1 MDMVLYQIYI
11 RRNPLMMEIE
21 KAVDI
26 PLENRASSCSAAAC
40 VLQIHQFLLLLTIL
54 NKLSYDRFS
63 LQENKSLVVLYDKT
77 VCTYLFSV
85 SKSYRSIRQR
95 KLSNHAKL
103 RVQRDVTCLA
113 VCALHCLYLL
123 YFHDFSINQHS
134 VGSVKHWGTTSC
146 SRLPYPKRIAE
157 QVIVS
162 LSIIF
167 INDVVLFVIYTRSV

>member
-1 MDMVLYQIYI
+1 MSIRTYYDSILTNATSEIAKNKTHGHGAILDLYSTQSTDDEDHVHI
-11 RRNPLMMEIE
+11 EWTIE

-26 PLENRASSCSAAAC
+26 PLENRASSFFAAAC

-63 LQENKSLVVLYDKT
+63 LQENKSLMVFYDKT

-123 YFHDFSINQHS
+123 YFHDFSIN
-134 VGSVKHWGTTSC
+134 
-146 SRLPYPKRIAE
+146 
-157 QVIVS
+157 
-162 LSIIF
+162 
-167 INDVVLFVIYTRSV
+167 